1 MTTRSQVSFKVR
13 QYVNG
18 QPWIVVEE
26 HQGGLGINGFLGL
39 DLPHGTTFDR
49 AEEIAEYLNGNIE
62 AVTHTAA
69 P

>member
-18 QPWIVVEE
+18 QPWIFVEE
-26 HQGGLGINGFLGL
+26 HQGDPWFFGSRP
-39 DLPHGTTFDR
+39 PHGTTFDR

-62 AVTHTAA
+62 AVTHTVSD
-69 P
+69 